1 MSTISDD
8 LLERRKKLIAQATEI
23 AQKGV
28 TEARDL
34 TGDEQESFDKMIAE
48 ADALGARAQAI
59 AEGEQRARD
68 LEDSFRKVTGREPE
82 QHRGD
87 QGPTLGSWARE
98 ARLGDAFEVEAVA
111 GAERRALHRYQEH
124 RAMSVGAAGGLGND
138 GVYGQLW
145 EYAIAA
151 SQILQAGVDIIQ
163 TADGNTLPLP
173 VVTAHATGASAA
185 ANAPITA
192 SDAALTVV
200 NLSATKYG
208 YLTLVP
214 SELVQDATF
223 DLEGYLSR
231 AAGRELGN
239 IISKVASDAVIAG
252 FTVSGATAPT
262 ASVGATGSV
271 FSDALITLFHSVL
284 PAYRS
289 TAAWLFADPTAAAIR
304 KTKDPQGR
312 YIWETALTAGNPDL
326 VLGKSTYIDPNLPS
340 PTGTAKPIYFG
351 DFSALKVRIAGGL
364 RFERSAEYAFGNDQ
378 IAFRAIVRTGAVST
392 DPNAVKHLA
401 LTAA

>member
-1 MSTISDD
+1 MSTIADS
-8 LLERRKKLIAQATEI
+8 LLERREGLIKQATEL

-28 TEARDL
+28 TENRDL
-34 TGDEQESFDKMIAE
+34 SGEEQQKFDAMIAE
-48 ADALGARAQAI
+48 AEALGQRAKAI
-59 AEGEQRARD
+59 ADGEERARE
-68 LEDSFRKVTGREPE
+68 LESSFRQVTGREPE
-82 QHRGD
+82 NRGD
-87 QGPTLGSWARE
+87 NTQPSLGAWARE
-98 ARLGDAFEVEAVA
+98 ARMGDSFEVKAVA
-111 GAERRALHRYQEH
+111 GAERRALARFTEQ

-145 EYAIAA
+145 EYAVAG

-192 SDAALTVV
+192 SDAELTVV

-214 SELVQDATF
+214 SELVADATF
-223 DLEGYLSR
+223 DLEGYLAR
-231 AAGRELGN
+231 AAGRELGK

-262 ASVGATGSV
+262 ASVGATGSA

-284 PAYRS
+284 PEYRA

-340 PTGTAKPIYFG
+340 PTGTAKCIYFG

-378 IAFRAIVRTGAVST
+378 VAFRAIVRTGAVAV
-392 DPNAVKHLA
+392 DANAVKHLV
-401 LTAA
+401 LTAT